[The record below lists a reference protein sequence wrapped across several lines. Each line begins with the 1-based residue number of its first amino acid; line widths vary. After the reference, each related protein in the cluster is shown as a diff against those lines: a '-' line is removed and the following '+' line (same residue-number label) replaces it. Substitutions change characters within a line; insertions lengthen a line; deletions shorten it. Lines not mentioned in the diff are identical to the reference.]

1 MAFQKCQK
9 CEKPATHKFTRIVD
23 GQAVDFYF
31 CPEHAGEFSPLQ
43 KKHQAAQM
51 NLAELLAGLLKSE
64 QGQKPEPDAEEADLR
79 CPKCGQTYRQYR
91 KTMLL
96 GCSHCYRTFEKQL
109 AQDLRKYHGTV
120 RHRGKQQASAEGDV
134 TLDDKIDA
142 LRKRLALA
150 VDDEDFE
157 LAAQLRDQIRQ
168 LTSAARKEVGG

>member
-1 MAFQKCQK
+1 MTFQKCQK
-9 CEKPATHKFTRIVD
+9 CERPATHKFTRLID
-23 GQAVDFYF
+23 GRAVDFYF

-64 QGQKPEPDAEEADLR
+64 QGQKPEAAEESELR
-79 CPKCGQTYRQYR
+79 CPKCGQTYKQYR

-96 GCSHCYRTFEKQL
+96 GCSQCYRAFEKQL

-120 RHRGKQQASAEGDV
+120 RHRGKQAMASTPDSSNDEK
-134 TLDDKIDA
+134 LDA

-157 LAAQLRDQIRQ
+157 LAAQLRDQMRQ
-168 LTSAARKEVGG
+168 LTTAAKKQTQP

>member
-1 MAFQKCQK
+1 M
-9 CEKPATHKFTRIVD
+9 ID
-23 GQAVDFYF
+23 GRAVDFYF

-64 QGQKPEPDAEEADLR
+64 QGQKPETEAEESELR

-96 GCSHCYRTFEKQL
+96 GCSQCYRAFEKQL

-120 RHRGKQQASAEGDV
+120 RHRGKQQVASSSGDASV
-134 TLDDKIDA
+134 EEKLEA
-142 LRKRLALA
+142 LRKRLSLA
-150 VDDEDFE
+150 VGDEDFE

-168 LTSAARKEVGG
+168 LTTAAKKQPQP